1 MTHLLLPLAGGLFC
15 AALDALVCAYLARYG
30 KGDEDVL
37 D

>member
-15 AALDALVCAYLARYG
+15 AALLELVHAYLARYE
-30 KGDEDVL
+30 GDDRDVL

>member
-1 MTHLLLPLAGGLFC
+1 MTHLLLPLVTGLFC
-15 AALDALVCAYLARYG
+15 AALLELVHAYLARY